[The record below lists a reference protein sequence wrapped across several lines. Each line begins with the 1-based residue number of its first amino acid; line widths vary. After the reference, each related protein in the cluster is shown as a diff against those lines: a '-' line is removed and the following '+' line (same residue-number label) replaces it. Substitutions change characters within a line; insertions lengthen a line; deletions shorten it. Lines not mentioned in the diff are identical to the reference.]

1 MRLAEDVVS
10 VGSLTCGLNQL
21 LQSHLSPVL
30 QPINSIIT
38 SHNNNNN
45 NNIGRHQLANV
56 SPTLTVPGNGASFS
70 AISSISGQ
78 SSSLGVGLANP
89 DIHNANNNAVNDA
102 VSSVSSDIWL

>member
-38 SHNNNNN
+38 SHNNNN
-45 NNIGRHQLANV
+45 IGRHQLANV

-70 AISSISGQ
+70 AISSTSGQ
-78 SSSLGVGLANP
+78 RSSLGVGLANP
-89 DIHNANNNAVNDA
+89 DIHNSNNTAVNDA
-102 VSSVSSDIWL
+102 LSCVSSDIWP